1 MIEIKEL
8 TKTFGPKVA
17 ADNLTLTIGSGISG
31 LVGENGAGKSTLFR
45 LISNVYEQD
54 KGTIT
59 IDGFKNDSK
68 EAKSKLFFLA
78 DEPFFSAGDTPE
90 SLYKT
95 YNVFYDVDYDKYISI
110 LTKFNLP
117 IKNRL
122 QTFSKG
128 MKRQTFIALSLAT
141 KVDYLLM
148 DEAFDGLDPLV
159 LDSIKEEIIEK
170 ASSGTSIIISSH
182 NISSLERLA
191 DRFIILYKG
200 KLANEK
206 ENEDLAQNMVKLQ
219 LYFKN
224 EVSEQDFEKI
234 PTEVVSFKK
243 IGSIINVVIKEN
255 DTYEKEIKSLGEP
268 IIFERIP
275 IDREEAVKLLL
286 LAARKGVK

>member
-1 MIEIKEL
+1 MIEINGL

-17 ADNLTLTIGSGISG
+17 SDNLTLTIGSGISG

-45 LISNVYEQD
+45 LISNVYVQD
-54 KGTIT
+54 SGTIT
-59 IDGFKNDSK
+59 IDGYNNDSK

-78 DEPFFSAGDTPE
+78 DEPFFSLGDTPR

-95 YNVFYDVDYDKYISI
+95 YSVFYDVDYERYIKI
-110 LTKFNLP
+110 LQKFNLP
-117 IKNRL
+117 LDNRL

-128 MKRQTFIALSLAT
+128 MKRQTFIALCLAT
-141 KVDYLLM
+141 NVDYLLM

-159 LDSIKEEIIEK
+159 LDTIKEEIIER
-170 ASSGTSIIISSH
+170 ASNGVSIVISSH
-182 NISSLERLA
+182 NISSLEKLA

-206 ENEDLAQNMVKLQ
+206 ENEDLAQNMIKLQ
-219 LYFKN
+219 IYFKN
-224 EVSEQDFEKI
+224 EVSEEDFEKI

-243 IGSIINVVIKEN
+243 VGSIINVVVKEN
-255 DTYEKEIKSLGEP
+255 DHYEKDIKSLGETV
-268 IIFERIP
+268 IFERIP
-275 IDREEAVKLLL
+275 IDREEAVKLLM